1 MVWVSHIQSQLKN
14 LYNNNMVLLA
24 YGWKYIAAP
33 PPIHLIKY
41 YRNMCTCICTV
52 DRAVRFRMDTSVFG
66 GSNSVP
72 VRLKWL
78 IWTVG
83 SYSIYRECVR
93 SDIESARE
101 TMLLLEEPI
110 VD

>member
-1 MVWVSHIQSQLKN
+1 M
-14 LYNNNMVLLA
+14 
-24 YGWKYIAAP
+24 
-33 PPIHLIKY
+33 IKY
-41 YRNMCTCICTV
+41 YRIFAHVGCTV

-66 GSNSVP
+66 GSTPVP

-83 SYSIYRECVR
+83 SCSTYRECVR

-101 TMLLLEEPI
+101 NMLLLEEPI

>member
-1 MVWVSHIQSQLKN
+1 
-14 LYNNNMVLLA
+14 MVLLA
-24 YGWKYIAAP
+24 YGWKINCRTATYTLDQILPYICSC
-33 PPIHLIKY
+33 
-41 YRNMCTCICTV
+41 RCTV
-52 DRAVRFRMDTSVFG
+52 DRAVRFRINTSVFG

-72 VRLKWL
+72 VRLKWHM
-78 IWTVG
+78 WTVG

-101 TMLLLEEPI
+101 NMLLLEEPI

>member
-1 MVWVSHIQSQLKN
+1 
-14 LYNNNMVLLA
+14 
-24 YGWKYIAAP
+24 
-33 PPIHLIKY
+33 
-41 YRNMCTCICTV
+41 
-52 DRAVRFRMDTSVFG
+52 MDPSVFG

-78 IWTVG
+78 ICTVG

-101 TMLLLEEPI
+101 NMLLLEEAQEPI